1 MKKLVNPGLIS
12 AGVLAC
18 VPSIALAQST
28 VIEQLSPIVVTGV
41 APESPLQFS
50 TNPKLPR
57 LPLPASDG
65 TDYLK
70 TIPGF
75 AAIRNGGSN
84 GDPVLRGMFGSRLN
98 VLTNGSSMPG
108 ACPSRMDAPTSYI
121 SPQSFDELTIIKGP
135 QSVRWGPGASA
146 GTVRFERKA
155 PGFTES
161 DATLPRKSGIICSIS
176 SARTCTAWLG
186 IKLLCANGCESSE
199 LLNSTTL

>member
-1 MKKLVNPGLIS
+1 MKKLINPGLIS

-75 AAIRNGGSN
+75 AAIRNGG
-84 GDPVLRGMFGSRLN
+84 L
-98 VLTNGSSMPG
+98 
-108 ACPSRMDAPTSYI
+108 
-121 SPQSFDELTIIKGP
+121 
-135 QSVRWGPGASA
+135 
-146 GTVRFERKA
+146 
-155 PGFTES
+155 
-161 DATLPRKSGIICSIS
+161 S
-176 SARTCTAWLG
+176 SALSRSA
-186 IKLLCANGCESSE
+186 CAYAFRHGQARSARKIPRFPHESE
-199 LLNSTTL
+199 